1 MNNKH
6 AKKVISGMM
15 LLGALVL
22 LGGCVNTASD
32 PTLIV
37 VSRPPTPPTTLPCDA
52 QPADQVIAVRFSEDG
67 CPKEAYPNNFLI
79 EGEDKFLCWVSADSA
94 GNRKHYAFKLWFD
107 PLVGPNPSSG
117 PNGLFRRQIKNN
129 APLTAQGVEY
139 KYTVEGENC
148 GSANPDD
155 KYLDPRFWGRK

>member
-6 AKKVISGMM
+6 TLKDISGMA

-22 LGGCVNTASD
+22 VGGCANR
-32 PTLIV
+32 
-37 VSRPPTPPTTLPCDA
+37 VSSPILMVSAPPTPPTTLSCDN
-52 QPADQVIAVRFSEDG
+52 QPADEVIAVRFTDDG
-67 CPKEAYPNNFLI
+67 CPIEAYSNNFLI
-79 EGEDKFLCWVSADSA
+79 KGEDKFLCWVSADSD
-94 GNRKHYAFKLWFD
+94 GNRERHEFKLWFD

-117 PNGLFRRQIKNN
+117 PNGLYKKQIKNK
-129 APLTAQGVEY
+129 APLTSQGVEY

-148 GSANPDD
+148 EPDNPDD